1 MLLPSPLHHA
11 ILSCWFYFIFRLG
24 NSSTWHCPRNPVYSA
39 CLYRLVPI
47 FRSNLSELVLLRS
60 YQLFFFYR
68 PWRKLP
74 MTPHLY
80 SLTFK
85 MLLLSS
91 HALHFNKRR
100 KILRE
105 NSFWQFHWI
114 LFFFFCFFFSAV
126 DGNDKNWAEL
136 VFLFWQTFS
145 IENSFF
151 LLLLLAWRFSLVY
164 PDRHLSSI
172 SLCT

>member
-1 MLLPSPLHHA
+1 MKFVGSCCLIVVHVVAVSASSCNFVLL
-11 ILSCWFYFIFRLG
+11 IWFYFIFRLG

-68 PWRKLP
+68 SWRKSP

-105 NSFWQFHWI
+105 NSFMYI
-114 LFFFFCFFFSAV
+114 
-126 DGNDKNWAEL
+126 NWSVL
-136 VFLFWQTFS
+136 PNLKSNGSKMYQ
-145 IENSFF
+145 
-151 LLLLLAWRFSLVY
+151 
-164 PDRHLSSI
+164 
-172 SLCT
+172 